1 MIHCKYFY
9 KYLFCKE
16 YFSTFSMNDLCIL
29 KDQMNILFG
38 GQGHIDLLVMTQEL
52 ICALWKQKK
61 LIRNF
66 KPMYDNEN

>member
-1 MIHCKYFY
+1 
-9 KYLFCKE
+9 
-16 YFSTFSMNDLCIL
+16 MNVDLCRL

-38 GQGHIDLLVMTQEL
+38 GQGHIDLLVMTQKL